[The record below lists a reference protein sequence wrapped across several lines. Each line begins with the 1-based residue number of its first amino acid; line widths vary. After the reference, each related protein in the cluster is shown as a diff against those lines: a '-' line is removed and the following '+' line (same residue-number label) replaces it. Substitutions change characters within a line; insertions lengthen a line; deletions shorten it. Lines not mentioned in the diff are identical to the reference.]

1 MGNSEVAV
9 GPEDCGHGA
18 QPVSGPL
25 QARPQHAM
33 QFPAELTQNACRTRS
48 RDLRL
53 ICIYFSSTRFFQVS
67 PCWWAMKG
75 GCWPLPGGFA
85 GIHVSS
91 WPSATSASQRPSLG
105 LRLSRIVGRH
115 HYNVQMRLKK
125 SSVCARVPK
134 QEADK

>member
-85 GIHVSS
+85 GGLGAVFALPPVSE
-91 WPSATSASQRPSLG
+91 SLAQF
-105 LRLSRIVGRH
+105 LSSHWEMV
-115 HYNVQMRLKK
+115 
-125 SSVCARVPK
+125 
-134 QEADK
+134 